1 MDEIYEIVHPAT
13 CRFFGIDEV
22 YKLVINEMYEIGR
35 FMVNLLRNLLS
46 ILQNLRCLSCK
57 SINFVLV
64 VKPTLMSLF
73 WFFEWCLFVWLFGL
87 NS

>member
-1 MDEIYEIVHPAT
+1 MDEINEIVHQAT

-22 YKLVINEMYEIGR
+22 YKLVMNEMYEIGR
-35 FMVNLLRNLLS
+35 FIANSLRNLLR
-46 ILQNLRCLSCK
+46 ILQNLRCLSFK

-73 WFFEWCLFVWLFGL
+73 WFFKWCLFVWLFDL
-87 NS
+87 DS